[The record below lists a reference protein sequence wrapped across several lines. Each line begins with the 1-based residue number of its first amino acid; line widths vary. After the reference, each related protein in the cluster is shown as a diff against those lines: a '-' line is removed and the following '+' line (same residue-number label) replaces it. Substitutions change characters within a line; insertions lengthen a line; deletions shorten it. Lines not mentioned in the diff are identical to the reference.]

1 MLKKISA
8 IAIKSF
14 ALLLV
19 LGTAYQA
26 VAQAATTPST
36 TTPYAKMAPIDQGL
50 HGISN
55 RNNGRTRVR
64 HSDATVVR
72 RNGGR

>member
-1 MLKKISA
+1 MRKKRVHA

-36 TTPYAKMAPIDQGL
+36 TTPYAKMAPVDQYLGAGL
-50 HGISN
+50 TAGSAS
-55 RNNGRTRVR
+55 RLLLK
-64 HSDATVVR
+64 
-72 RNGGR
+72 